1 MSKQKN
7 IIEAALFLYNVNE
20 KNGYVPDYELSNP
33 EFCLPVKTMVEI
45 RNTVQAHATR
55 TKAVE
60 KKLKSVFDSP
70 KMKAC
75 HEEAE
80 RAERKRLDLIQNNP
94 DNGKYGWWKV
104 EGIRHNAYAKASSA
118 SEAIQKAEEAGIVG
132 SWEFPE
138 ARFWTEELPE
148 VF

>member
-20 KNGYVPDYELSNP
+20 KNGYVPDYELHNP
-33 EFCLPVKTMVEI
+33 EFCLPVETMGEI
-45 RNTVQAHATR
+45 RNTVQVHTTR
-55 TKAVE
+55 TKTVE

-70 KMKAC
+70 EMEACQKATDDFEKWKMDRIKS
-75 HEEAE
+75 
-80 RAERKRLDLIQNNP
+80 NP

-104 EGIRHNAYAKASSA
+104 EGIRHNAYTKASSA